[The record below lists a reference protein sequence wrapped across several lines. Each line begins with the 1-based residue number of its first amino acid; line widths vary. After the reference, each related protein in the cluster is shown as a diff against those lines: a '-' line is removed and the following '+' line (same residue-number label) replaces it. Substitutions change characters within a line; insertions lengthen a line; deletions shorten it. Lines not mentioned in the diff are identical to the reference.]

1 VSGPNNKKGSSP
13 SPHDSKLDVMK
24 DSTKDRLIFA
34 AITVGSLTLSPFFFQ
49 ALSGLIPGSVGIFVS
64 LALFMFY
71 YAYLIHIST
80 HILSELKGPIAQLI
94 PVTLLLSVLICYV
107 LAFIPWSWDI
117 LPAVNETWQGYITH
131 FYFIVQS
138 FTSVGY
144 GDITPESTAGRLF
157 ASMISLLGA
166 AHAIGFLTI
175 LLLKV
180 EHGKRLSLEELPE
193 KTGSDEAPSGHSDSQ
208 KTRKTK

>member
-1 VSGPNNKKGSSP
+1 
-13 SPHDSKLDVMK
+13 MK
-24 DSTKDRLIFA
+24 DSTKDRIIFA
-34 AITVGSLTLSPFFFQ
+34 AITIGSLILSPFLFQ
-49 ALSGLIPGSVGIFVS
+49 AFSSVIPNHAGIFVS
-64 LALFMFY
+64 LAIFMFY
-71 YAYLIHIST
+71 YAYLIHLST
-80 HILSELKGPIAQLI
+80 HILSELKGPVAQLI
-94 PVTLLLSVLICYV
+94 PVTLLISVLICYV

-117 LPAVNETWQGYITH
+117 LPAVSEDWQGYITH

-157 ASMISLLGA
+157 ASLISLLGA

-180 EHGKRLSLEELPE
+180 EHGKTLTIEELPE
-193 KTGSDEAPSGHSDSQ
+193 KTGSDETPSGHTDSQ
-208 KTRKTK
+208 KNSKK